1 MTRQFAETNLSSATQ
16 IYVQAVLAGDQ
27 AKAPVRVRLEAAAAL
42 RKASYFEAAEIV
54 YKSVLEN
61 QPNSYRAL
69 LNLGYLA
76 RRRGDRDAALGYFE
90 AALTADPRQQR
101 PKLEMALDLRK
112 RSRLD
117 EAEALY
123 QSVLKDQPGQVR
135 ALAGL
140 GHIAKAR
147 GDAQLSLAYYQTAVA
162 ADPSRTDLKLKIA
175 SQLRELSRLDEAKRA
190 YLGILAEEPD
200 HAVAQAGLEK
210 LTKPKKASM
219 QPMDRSWLELD
230 TFTRADEWGRN
241 LEALGIPAY
250 GLSLLTLAHDLAY
263 GASED
268 VKQDCILIRRNG
280 KAKILPLVS
289 DWKEYAH
296 ILEREAAAL
305 RSPNL
310 LGYVSEQPEGSW
322 TNNVKIVQ
330 AHREFVYHRESV
342 AGLLGSSLSTYRREV
357 RLLLKAGV
365 YVEPIGP
372 ANLDR
377 VLACN
382 ERWYS
387 EKKETGKLTY
397 HRGRMNWLFENLPLL
412 EVLGVRHLA
421 LVLNDDVIGYGVASP
436 LAVSWFAYPQ
446 RRGDKKPVGVTPY
459 LLSEMSKLYPDRQ
472 WINDGPAIDVRA
484 VWEPGLAWFK
494 ERFTSNAK
502 EKQMTL
508 GWIEV

>member
-1 MTRQFAETNLSSATQ
+1 MTRQIAETNLSSATQ

-42 RKASYFEAAEIV
+42 RKASHFEAAEIV
-54 YKSVLEN
+54 YKSVLKN

-123 QSVLKDQPGQVR
+123 QSVLKDQPDQVR

-147 GDAQLSLAYYQTAVA
+147 GNARLSLAYYQAAVA

-175 SQLRELSRLDEAKRA
+175 SQLRKLSRLDEAKQA

-210 LTKPKKASM
+210 LAKPKTASM
-219 QPMDRSWLELD
+219 QPMERSWLELD

-241 LEALGIPAY
+241 LEALGISAY
-250 GLSLLTLAHDLAY
+250 GLSLLTLAHDLAR

-268 VKQDCILIRRNG
+268 VKRDCILIRQ
-280 KAKILPLVS
+280 ADWVKILPLVS
-289 DWKEYAH
+289 DWKEYEH
-296 ILEREAAAL
+296 ILKREAGTL
-305 RSPNL
+305 RSPNR
-310 LGYVSEQPEGSW
+310 LGYVPEQPEGSW

-330 AHREFVYHRESV
+330 SHREFVYRRESV
-342 AGLLGSSLSTYRREV
+342 AGLVGSSLSTYRRQV
-357 RLLLKAGV
+357 RLLLKASA

-387 EKKETGKLTY
+387 EKKEKGRVTY
-397 HRGRMNWLFENLPLL
+397 HRGRTVWSFENLPLL
-412 EVLGVRHLA
+412 EVLGVQHLA
-421 LVLNDDVIGYGVASP
+421 VILNNDVIGYAVGSP
-436 LAVSWFAYPQ
+436 LGASWFASTHH
-446 RRGDKKPVGVTPY
+446 RGDKEPFGVAPY
-459 LLSEMSKLYPDRQ
+459 LLSEVSKLYPDRQ
-472 WINDGPAIDVRA
+472 WINDGPAIRK
-484 VWEPGLAWFK
+484 PGLAWFK